1 MKNLTTPKAVL
12 IGLAMIAL
20 AILFQPAVSRLI
32 ISPAYAEGLDS
43 SDFRMFWH
51 SYSVHSSS
59 ERRQPSWNV
68 SFT

>member
-43 SDFRMFWH
+43 SDFRMFSSGLSNIASAIH
-51 SYSVHSSS
+51 SI
-59 ERRQPSWNV
+59 RACQN
-68 SFT
+68 